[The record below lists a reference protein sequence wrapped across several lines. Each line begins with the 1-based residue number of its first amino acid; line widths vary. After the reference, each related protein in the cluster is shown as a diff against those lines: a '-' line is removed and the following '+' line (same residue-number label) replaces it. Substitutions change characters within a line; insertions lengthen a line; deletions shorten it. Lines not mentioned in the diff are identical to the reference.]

1 MPTPQLDKEVKIK
14 IIDTVDFILSR
25 PYQDIAMGDPLKAR
39 DEMRRLMVIE
49 LEKLLATELEA
60 QKQVFVEMIEGM
72 TGIQNNPDF
81 FIELQEQLKYNAFAQ
96 GVPDVALTQ
105 IIWEAKDKTLSDLLK
120 RIKGA

>member
-1 MPTPQLDKEVKIK
+1 MPTPQLDKEVEKRFDDK
-14 IIDTVDFILSR
+14 FLVAKETETHYYNPWLMDF
-25 PYQDIAMGDPLKAR
+25 KNH
-39 DEMRRLMVIE
+39 
-49 LEKLLATELEA
+49 LATELEA